1 MSLKLIDVLKDFS
14 LDSDLPR
21 EISQSRDIP
30 FTPSLVGWAIINR
43 FYSTFFEADKRSIQV
58 SLFKRRVK

>member
-1 MSLKLIDVLKDFS
+1 MTLKLIDELKDFS
-14 LDSDLPR
+14 LESDLFMDL
-21 EISQSRDIP
+21 SLSRDIP

-43 FYSTFFEADKRSIQV
+43 FYSRFSEVNKRSIHV